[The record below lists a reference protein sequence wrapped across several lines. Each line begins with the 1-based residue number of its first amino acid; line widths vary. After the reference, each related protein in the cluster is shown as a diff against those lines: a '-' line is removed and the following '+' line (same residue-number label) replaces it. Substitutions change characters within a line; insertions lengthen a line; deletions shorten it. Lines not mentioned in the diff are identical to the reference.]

1 MLWGLS
7 SVLIKDCIRTIACLS
22 GLPKGR
28 LPVPAA
34 HALAPGF
41 RVENTRVENTDTSIH
56 PVGSRMKQ
64 ERTFRLA
71 ACALVAAL
79 GIASLPAQANSLREV
94 FGVADQLNTQAK
106 RSQARIDALTDQT
119 RELIVDYKTVLKEID
134 GLRVYNRQLEKQIEN
149 QETEMAALAKSID
162 DVTLIERQVS
172 PFMLRMIDGL
182 EQFVSLDMP
191 FLKNERT
198 ERVEN
203 LRSTLDR
210 ADVAVSEKFNQVMR
224 AYQIENEYG
233 RTMEAYEDTI
243 TVDGTERKVD
253 VLKVGRIALVYQS
266 KDGEETGVYNKTTK
280 QWEQLPDAYKSNV
293 RNGIRMGRKQ
303 LTPNLLS
310 LPVPGAGGAE

>member
-1 MLWGLS
+1 
-7 SVLIKDCIRTIACLS
+7 
-22 GLPKGR
+22 
-28 LPVPAA
+28 
-34 HALAPGF
+34 
-41 RVENTRVENTDTSIH
+41 
-56 PVGSRMKQ
+56 MKQ

-94 FGVADQLNTQAK
+94 FRVADQLNTQAK
-106 RSQARIDALTDQT
+106 SSQARIDSLTDQT

-134 GLRVYNRQLEKQIEN
+134 GLRVYNKQLEKQIGN
-149 QETEMAALAKSID
+149 QETEMAALSQSID
-162 DVTLIERQVS
+162 DVTLIERQVA

-191 FLKNERT
+191 FLKGERQ

-203 LRSTLDR
+203 LRTTLDR

-233 RTMEAYEDTI
+233 RTMETYEDTI

-280 QWEQLPDAYKSNV
+280 QWEKLSDSYKSSV

-303 LTPNLLS
+303 LTPNLIT